1 MMYKMSQIRIPFK
14 PEMTEQILLGR
25 KTVTRR
31 YKKYGNAGDYF
42 FVKERKIT
50 LTKVYKEELGK
61 VDEEE
66 AKKEGFDSF
75 NGFVSL
81 WIKIHPGRGFTDS
94 DLVWVHRWD

>member
-1 MMYKMSQIRIPFK
+1 MAQIKIPFK
-14 PEMTEQILLGR
+14 PEMAKQIWLGR

-31 YKKYGNAGDYF
+31 YKKYGNVGDYF
-42 FVKERKIT
+42 FIKSCGTEQKYT
-50 LTKVYKEELGK
+50 LTRVYKEELGK